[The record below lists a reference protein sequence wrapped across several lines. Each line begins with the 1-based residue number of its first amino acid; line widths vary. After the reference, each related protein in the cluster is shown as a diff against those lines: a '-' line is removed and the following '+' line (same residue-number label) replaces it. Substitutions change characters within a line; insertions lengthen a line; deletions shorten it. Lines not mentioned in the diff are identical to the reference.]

1 MTEENVDLHLMFQ
14 NYIVGLEKNVA
25 LCCISLGPIHNC
37 TIAASLASHGVI
49 CLALEW
55 EMRILRR
62 TSCLYLI
69 LPEFKRAI

>member
-37 TIAASLASHGVI
+37 CIVSLTRGHMFVCFSAGMGNENITTYKLFISHTSGV
-49 CLALEW
+49 
-55 EMRILRR
+55 
-62 TSCLYLI
+62 
-69 LPEFKRAI
+69 